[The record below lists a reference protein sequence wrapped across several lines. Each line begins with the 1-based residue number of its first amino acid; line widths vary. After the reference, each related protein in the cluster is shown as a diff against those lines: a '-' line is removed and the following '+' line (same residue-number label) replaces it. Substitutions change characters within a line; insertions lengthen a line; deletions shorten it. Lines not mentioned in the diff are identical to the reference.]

1 MLQNSRPQPIRGFIL
16 GPAKLFI
23 LQDKSCA
30 PTHASR
36 SAAFM
41 LQNSQPQRIRGFIL
55 GPAKLFMLQ
64 NKSCA
69 PTYAG
74 QERGIHAAEQPTAA
88 ARDFNQ

>member
-41 LQNSQPQRIRGFIL
+41 LQNTRSSPIQGFIL
-55 GPAKLFMLQ
+55 DPTTSHALQ
-64 NKSCA
+64 DESCA
-69 PTYAG
+69 PLNSNCQDRPG
-74 QERGIHAAEQPTAA
+74 GVEMSHP
-88 ARDFNQ
+88 